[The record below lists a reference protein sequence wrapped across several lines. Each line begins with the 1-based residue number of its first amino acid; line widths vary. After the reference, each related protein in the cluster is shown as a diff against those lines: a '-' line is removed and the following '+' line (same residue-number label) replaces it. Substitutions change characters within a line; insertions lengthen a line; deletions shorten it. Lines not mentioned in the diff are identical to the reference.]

1 MSHLVLSERLEEQ
14 LPRLIPGIL
23 ALYKKPAEAYYV
35 SKVSGGGGEGERRP
49 SGPQGPSGLQHLCGQ
64 RASPAEGGPVPNL
77 GAQITGSLVAGEV
90 I

>member
-35 SKVSGGGGEGERRP
+35 SKVSGGGGRER
-49 SGPQGPSGLQHLCGQ
+49 
-64 RASPAEGGPVPNL
+64 GGPL
-77 GAQITGSLVAGEV
+77 GPKGPVAYSTCAGREQAPRKV
-90 I
+90 ALYPIWGLRLQAAL